1 MTVCTIDKAE
11 LLANT
16 PVGVLPPAEPAAT
29 APEKLSEP
37 LNVAPEQRLTLT
49 VPEAARSLSISPKTL
64 KRRIHDGTIPAY
76 RFGTNSRTMLVKVSD
91 LEQALV
97 QVPTA
102 AMWGDSQ

>member
-29 APEKLSEP
+29 TPERPAEP
-37 LNVAPEQRLTLT
+37 LNVIPEQRLTLT

-64 KRRIHDGTIPAY
+64 KRRINDGTIPAY
-76 RFGTNSRTMLVKVSD
+76 RFGTNSRSMLVKVAD
-91 LEQALV
+91 LEAALV
-97 QVPTA
+97 QVPSA
-102 AMWGDSQ
+102 GMWSHD

>member
-1 MTVCTIDKAE
+1 MPTCTIDTAA
-11 LLANT
+11 LLSNT
-16 PVGVLPPAEPAAT
+16 PVGVLAAEPVAA
-29 APEKLSEP
+29 APERPSEP
-37 LNVAPEQRLTLT
+37 LNVTPEQRTTLT
-49 VPEAARSLSISPKTL
+49 VPEAARSLGISPKTL
-64 KRRIHDGTIPAY
+64 KRRINDGTIPAW

>member
-1 MTVCTIDKAE
+1 MPTCTIDTKA
-11 LLANT
+11 LLETT
-16 PVGVLPPAEPAAT
+16 PVGVLNTAEPAAT
-29 APEKLSEP
+29 APEKPAEP
-37 LNVAPEQRLTLT
+37 LNVIPEQRLTLT
-49 VPEAARSLSISPKTL
+49 VPEAARSLNISPKTL
-64 KRRIHDGTIPAY
+64 KRRINDGTIPAY